1 MVYIHTVA
9 VSTDHEL
16 VTLHELSVLSLHVG
30 GVSVK
35 LAPTGRV
42 TPVLEVITGAVL
54 SITNTIVDPEFVFPA
69 QSVILTILFTP
80 SSHPVHTIPIQST
93 VPLTV
98 AGSGL
103 QVIPG
108 ILTLAHGSTDESFVV
123 TLVPSFAGDGEVEST
138 VGLFTIL
145 SIVVAHVAVT
155 VGFVPSSITV
165 VRSSVPSSNQLTSK
179 LPVNVQPEPH
189 VVAQVAVLDPSVS
202 EILIESHTAL
212 QLPVTATALC
222 VSSLIVGIVFGVIVG
237 ASVSLSV
244 VSVA

>member
-145 SIVVAHVAVT
+145 SIVVAHVAVI
-155 VGFVPSSITV
+155 VGFVPSSIVAT
-165 VRSSVPSSNQLTSK
+165 RLIVPSSKPLRSK
-179 LPVNVQPEPH
+179 LQVKVPELPQ
-189 VVAQVAVLDPSVS
+189 VVAQLAVFVLSVRLN
-202 EILIESHTAL
+202 EILSHGAVQL
-212 QLPVTATALC
+212 QVTSTALC
-222 VSSLIVGIVFGVIVG
+222 VSSLIVGIVFSVIVG
-237 ASVSLSV
+237 ASTSLSV